1 MVYERQIPMAHMCEW
16 CGGAL
21 PEGRNST
28 RRFCGSRCSDAKKAP
43 ERKERREAR
52 KRKRAEID
60 YGNLPLASLGDV
72 NPKNWPVS

>member
-52 KRKRAEID
+52 KK
-60 YGNLPLASLGDV
+60 
-72 NPKNWPVS
+72 